1 MHCWS
6 HLAFSTSKAAAV
18 LLQDTLF
25 RRIWHTI
32 NGGGLVTLRPLNPLF
47 FAAAAEIIVDCFVV
61 VVCCRSHDITFTSVF
76 IVGNNNNG
84 NQNSSL
90 TDLARFL

>member
-47 FAAAAEIIVDCFVV
+47 LLLLKLLSNVLSSFVV
-61 VVCCRSHDITFTSVF
+61 VAMISRSR
-76 IVGNNNNG
+76 
-84 NQNSSL
+84 L
-90 TDLARFL
+90 FLLWETIIMVIKIAA